1 MNRRSVQK
9 KKEKKLNDKISKTD
23 DEWKKE
29 LTPEQYDVC
38 RNKDT
43 ERPFTG
49 IYWDCKDEGIYKCS
63 CCGLELFESETKF
76 DSGTGWPSFF
86 KPVNSDNI
94 EYVKDTAYG
103 MLRTE
108 VNCKQ
113 CGAHLGHVFDD
124 GPQPSNRR
132 YCINSVSL
140 SLDKLD

>member
-1 MNRRSVQK
+1 
-9 KKEKKLNDKISKTD
+9 LTDKISKSD

-63 CCGLELFESETKF
+63 CCGLELFGSETKF

-94 EYVKDTAYG
+94 EFVKVTAYG